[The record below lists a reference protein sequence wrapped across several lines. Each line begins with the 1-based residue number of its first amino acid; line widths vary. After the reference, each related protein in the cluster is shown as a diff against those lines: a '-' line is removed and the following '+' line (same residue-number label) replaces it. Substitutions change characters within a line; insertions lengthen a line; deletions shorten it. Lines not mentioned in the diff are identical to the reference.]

1 MSRPRESNRRASAPG
16 KTLLWRLC
24 HCLLLF
30 AVCGL
35 SFAQVD
41 APRFVDVSQAAGIN
55 ATHRGVWDPFG
66 VGEGYLAIGQAW
78 GDYDR
83 DGWLDLFV
91 TGNLDPNTL
100 YRNLGDGSFAISPHN
115 EILSLPDVP
124 SGGAVWG
131 DYDNDGW
138 LDLYILNFGANRLF
152 RNLQGEGFRDVTL
165 EAGVGDTGKGTSAAW
180 GDYDADGWL
189 DLYVSN
195 WSCFPEC
202 HPVDFTAQQDRL
214 YHNNG
219 AGGFTDVT
227 ASLDYRLTLGA
238 GFAPAFLDYD
248 GDGDSDIYVVNDK
261 LQNEIGNVLWRNDG
275 AGCGHWCW
283 ADASPGSGADLL
295 INGMGVDA
303 GDYDNDGDLDMYIT
317 DMVYTMYL
325 LENDGGRFSNQAEAA
340 GTAINLGPD
349 SGVGWGATFF
359 DYDNDGW
366 QDLYVAA
373 TNYHQTF
380 PELEVSFMNPRADS
394 LFHNDGRGSFA
405 DVSAGSGIDAG
416 LATLG
421 VAYADYDR
429 DGDLDLVTGNWN
441 SGYRLYQNQG
451 GGQRW
456 LSLELRG
463 GGFDSPSD
471 AEDEAAGEETRP
483 APVNLDAVGTQ
494 VTVSADGMR
503 QLQTVSIG
511 SGLGGNN
518 QLALH
523 FGLGGAAAA
532 DLRVTWSNGLSC
544 EIKALPANQRLRLVY
559 GMTAGC
565 G

>member
-1 MSRPRESNRRASAPG
+1 MSKWRGSALVFVFAAW
-16 KTLLWRLC
+16 LLVAQAQPEDSP
-24 HCLLLF
+24 LF
-30 AVCGL
+30 
-35 SFAQVD
+35 
-41 APRFVDVSQAAGIN
+41 RDVSAEAGIA
-55 ATHRGVWDPFG
+55 ATHRGVWDDK
-66 VGEGYLAIGQAW
+66 EAMQGYLAIGQAW

-91 TGNLDPNTL
+91 TGNLDPNAL
-100 YRNLGDGSFAISPHN
+100 YRNMGDGTFSVSEHSAQ
-115 EILSLPDVP
+115 LSLPDTP
-124 SGGAVWG
+124 SGGVTWA

-138 LDLYILNFGANRLF
+138 PDLYIVNYGANRLF
-152 RNLQGEGFRDVTL
+152 RNEGGTGFVDVTL

-180 GDYDADGWL
+180 GDYDGDGWL
-189 DLYVSN
+189 DMYLTN

-202 HPVDFTAQQDRL
+202 DPVDFSAQQDRL

-219 AGGFTDVT
+219 DGSFTDVS
-227 ASLDYRLTLGA
+227 ASLGYALTTGA

-248 GDGDSDIYVVNDK
+248 GDGDQDLYIVNDK

-283 ADASPGSGADLL
+283 TDVSRETGADLM

-303 GDYDNDGDLDMYIT
+303 SDYDNDGDLDIYIT
-317 DMVYTMYL
+317 DMVYQMHL
-325 LENDGGRFSNQAEAA
+325 LMNDGA
-340 GTAINLGPD
+340 GGFRNRARSTGSAINLQPD
-349 SGVGWGATFF
+349 NGVGWGATFF

-366 QDLYVAA
+366 QDLYVAS

-380 PELEVSFMNPRADS
+380 PELVVSFMNPRADA
-394 LFHNDGRGSFA
+394 LFRNDRHRGFL
-405 DVSAGSGIDAG
+405 DVSAGSGIDQA

-451 GGQRW
+451 SASNW
-456 LSLELRG
+456 LSLDLRG
-463 GGFDSPSD
+463 G
-471 AEDEAAGEETRP
+471 AE
-483 APVNLDAVGTQ
+483 VNRDAVGSSVHLT
-494 VTVSADGMR
+494 TADGMT
-503 QLQTVSIG
+503 QWQTVTIG

-523 FGLGGAAAA
+523 FGLGAAVSA
-532 DLRVTWSNGLSC
+532 DLRVVWSNGVEC
-544 EIKALPANQRLRLVY
+544 RFGAVPANQRLRLAY
-559 GMTAGC
+559 GVTAGC